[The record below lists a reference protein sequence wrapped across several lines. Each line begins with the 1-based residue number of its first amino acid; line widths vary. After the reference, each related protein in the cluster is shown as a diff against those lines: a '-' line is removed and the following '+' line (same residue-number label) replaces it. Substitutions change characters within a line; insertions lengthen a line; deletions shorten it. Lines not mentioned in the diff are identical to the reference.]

1 MRYIMISRF
10 GTSQEMVIQPIEEEK
25 IALHLAIDSRGL
37 YLTEEKYFT
46 KNIADPNRNSN
57 RALMKERIK
66 ALGLN
71 YDELFESNKHLIV
84 NVAAENVKKVN
95 PLKASKRSM
104 KK

>member
-1 MRYIMISRF
+1 MVSRF
-10 GTSQEMVIQPIEEEK
+10 GTSQEMVIQAISEEK
-25 IALHLAIDSRGL
+25 VQLHLAIDARGL

-57 RALMKERIK
+57 RVLMKERIQ

-71 YDELFESNKHLIV
+71 YEELFEANKHLIV
-84 NVAAENVKKVN
+84 QVAAENVKKVN

>member
-1 MRYIMISRF
+1 MISRF
-10 GTSQEMVIQPIEEEK
+10 GTSQEMLIQPIMEND
-25 IALHLAIDSRGL
+25 LPLQLAIDGKGL
-37 YLTEEKYFT
+37 YLTEEKYLT

-57 RALMKERIK
+57 RILMKERIT

-71 YDELFESNKHLIV
+71 YDALFEENKHLIV
-84 NVAAENVKKVN
+84 QLPAESAKKVN